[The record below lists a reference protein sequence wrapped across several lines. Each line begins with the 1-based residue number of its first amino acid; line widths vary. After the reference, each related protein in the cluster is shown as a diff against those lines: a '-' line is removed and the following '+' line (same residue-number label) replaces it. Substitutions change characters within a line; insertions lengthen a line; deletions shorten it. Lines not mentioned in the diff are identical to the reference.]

1 MCQEKSLLKD
11 YIKLK
16 DSKDL
21 IGILGDHKDN
31 GEENILIIERKF
43 LGKAFLSSDGVCL
56 ASVMQYENK
65 THKFY
70 KIKGKEEILK
80 AFIEKQIF
88 YKGTRTKQ
96 ILEVLSAKF
105 YVRR

>member
-1 MCQEKSLLKD
+1 
-11 YIKLK
+11 
-16 DSKDL
+16 
-21 IGILGDHKDN
+21 
-31 GEENILIIERKF
+31 
-43 LGKAFLSSDGVCL
+43 
-56 ASVMQYENK
+56 MQYENK

-88 YKGTRTKQ
+88 YKGRRTKQ